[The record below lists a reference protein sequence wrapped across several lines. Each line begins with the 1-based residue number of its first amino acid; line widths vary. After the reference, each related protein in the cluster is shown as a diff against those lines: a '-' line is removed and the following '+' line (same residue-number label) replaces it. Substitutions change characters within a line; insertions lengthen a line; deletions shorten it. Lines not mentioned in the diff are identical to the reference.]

1 MIETLISNV
10 KKERIVIHPSLNFF
24 ITVLL
29 VINMDWN
36 EVKKKKCKIYSSVHY
51 LRKSQNT
58 SHLYICTY
66 PYNKY
71 FVTVVPNWLVQYS
84 YSFLYPAMTN
94 NRFHLEI
101 VHGNEC
107 DNIIFISYRI
117 FP

>member
-1 MIETLISNV
+1 M
-10 KKERIVIHPSLNFF
+10 
-24 ITVLL
+24 
-29 VINMDWN
+29 
-36 EVKKKKCKIYSSVHY
+36 
-51 LRKSQNT
+51 
-58 SHLYICTY
+58 Y

-107 DNIIFISYRI
+107 DNTIFISYRI
-117 FP
+117 FPLLYIFKPYFEYHRTKSELRLIQPLYIDIKYT